1 MLKTQRKAGLPCAS
15 FMTREKFSQKKGY
28 VDADGMEVK
37 GTWGLNLLVGYIF
50 VMSYFLI
57 EYLY

>member
-1 MLKTQRKAGLPCAS
+1 
-15 FMTREKFSQKKGY
+15 MTREKFSQKKGY